1 MRTFGPIITLLLA
14 AAPTALFAQVSA
26 PVAGGARDT
35 MTTGIVDPPPPAPA
49 ATFDP
54 QTELFR
60 EQLREARRAARRQAR
75 ETAADQLDRTRS
87 SGQSAIVPPLSAP
100 GVPAPGGIGPAGVP
114 GSMSPPPGGGG

>member
-1 MRTFGPIITLLLA
+1 MRIFGPIITLLLA
-14 AAPTALFAQVSA
+14 LAPTALFAQVSA

-35 MTTGIVDPPPPAPA
+35 MTTGVVDPPPAPA
-49 ATFDP
+49 ATFDS

-87 SGQSAIVPPLSAP
+87 SGQGAAVPPLSAP

-114 GSMSPPPGGGG
+114 GSVSPPPGGGG